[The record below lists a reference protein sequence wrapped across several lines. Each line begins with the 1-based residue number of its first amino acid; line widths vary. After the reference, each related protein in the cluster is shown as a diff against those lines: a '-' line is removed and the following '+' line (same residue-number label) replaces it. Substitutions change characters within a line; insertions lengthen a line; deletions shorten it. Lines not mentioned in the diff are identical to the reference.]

1 MGRISIDDSTYR
13 SIFFIATGFHG
24 LHVIVWALFLTICHI
39 PFNTDLLGARHHL
52 GLAAAIWYWHFVDRA

>member
-13 SIFFIATGFHG
+13 SIFFIATGFQ
-24 LHVIVWALFLTICHI
+24 VIVEALFLIICHI

-52 GLAAAIWYWHFVDRA
+52 GLVVAIWY